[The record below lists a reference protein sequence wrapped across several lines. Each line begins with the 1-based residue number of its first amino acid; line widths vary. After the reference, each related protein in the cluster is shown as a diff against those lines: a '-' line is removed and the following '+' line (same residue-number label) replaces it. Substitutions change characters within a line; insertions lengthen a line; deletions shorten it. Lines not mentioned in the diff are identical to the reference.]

1 MLKIKLDDS
10 HPLSLKEKII
20 INLYAAKISLKSRKN
35 RTQDIVNSEYD
46 LGGYN
51 KDYALINFESRDTSY
66 DGEKDRIMNCNDNSV
81 KCNFTKFE
89 KNYNSML
96 LKLLSDYKDESIVEM
111 GCGLGVN
118 LYLLHKLGFKNLKGY
133 DLSENAIIRAK
144 EYCKKNHLS
153 IDFETHDLN
162 QPFTN
167 NMIDDKMVFTHQC
180 LEQCGLLMPNI
191 LKNIVNGRPKIVI
204 NFEVDYHSSS
214 QRVKKYMDFQGY
226 QNNLVSELQKLENQ
240 NKIEIISIERLPL
253 SYNVFNIPSMIIW
266 KVK

>member
-20 INLYAAKISLKSRKN
+20 INLYTVKIALKSRKI
-35 RTQDIVNSEYD
+35 RTQDIVNSEYNF
-46 LGGYN
+46 GGYN
-51 KDYALINFESRDTSY
+51 KNYALLNFESHDPNY
-66 DGEKDRIMNCNDNSV
+66 DVKKDRIVNCNNKHV
-81 KCNFTKFE
+81 KCSFIEFE

-96 LKLLSDYKDESIVEM
+96 LELLSDYKDESIVEM
-111 GCGLGVN
+111 GCGLGPN
-118 LYLLHKLGFKNLKGY
+118 LYLLHKTGFKNLKGY

-144 EYCKKNHLS
+144 EYSKKNQLS
-153 IDFETHDLN
+153 IDFETYDLN
-162 QPFTN
+162 QPFTK
-167 NMIDDKMVFTHQC
+167 NMIDGKMVFTNQC
-180 LEQCGLLMPNI
+180 LEQCKLLMPNI
-191 LKNIVNGRPKIVI
+191 LKNLVNGRPKIVV

-253 SYNVFNIPSMIIW
+253 SNNVFNIPSMIIW